1 MKSLLL
7 LALGGIAG
15 VLATVLFFTVDPTF
29 NSNDANGSGGGNI
42 TLELSEDALA
52 KIVAQELAKLPA
64 FGDHPQV
71 QVTVGSNGL
80 MTVDIGI
87 GGLGVGLRGSLTL
100 NPNIVDDRLHLD
112 VVEGHLGELAV
123 PQEIAALIE
132 VPINDRLDSLASGV
146 DYRLTAIQTTD
157 RKLGLEIEI

>member
-1 MKSLLL
+1 MCSSDLT
-7 LALGGIAG
+7 AEHAH
-15 VLATVLFFTVDPTF
+15 
-29 NSNDANGSGGGNI
+29 S
-42 TLELSEDALA
+42 
-52 KIVAQELAKLPA
+52 
-64 FGDHPQV
+64 
-71 QVTVGSNGL
+71 
-80 MTVDIGI
+80 I

-157 RKLGLEIEI
+157 RKLTLESRMDRLGTLLFHKKLGTYADKAARIERLARRVAQVRSEERRVGKECPQLCRSRWSPYH